1 MSAEQQTAIQRVT
14 RSKLAIRERQK
25 TALGFRLGGYT
36 FQAIAERMRC
46 SEHTAHRLV
55 EQALTETIRE
65 PTENV
70 RKLELERL
78 DSMFAAF
85 WGGAECGC
93 RVSVAVCLKI
103 MEHPGAVAWPV
114 RQPAE
119 TKIQLVLRS
128 RIRSQ
133 ESSGRDSRRRQG
145 DTTHARQPVNRDTF
159 TD

>member
-1 MSAEQQTAIQRVT
+1 MSAEQQAAIQRVT

-103 MEHPGAVAWPV
+103 MEHRARLLGLFDNPPKPRFNLCYAHEYEAKKAAGEIPDGDRA
-114 RQPAE
+114 
-119 TKIQLVLRS
+119 TQLTHG
-128 RIRSQ
+128 SQ
-133 ESSGRDSRRRQG
+133 
-145 DTTHARQPVNRDTF
+145 
-159 TD
+159 